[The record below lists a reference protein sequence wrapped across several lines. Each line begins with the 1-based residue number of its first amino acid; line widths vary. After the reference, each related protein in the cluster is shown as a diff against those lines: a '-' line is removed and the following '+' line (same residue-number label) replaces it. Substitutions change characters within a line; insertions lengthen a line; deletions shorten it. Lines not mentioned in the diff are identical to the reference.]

1 MTFVEARTVTGSAES
16 DDGLGQ
22 GSRVEV
28 RVNPEETDRSF
39 TASMDDIWRNVQ
51 GAMRSAGYHW
61 TEDSMNAWVQNKAWE
76 NRAEK
81 EGI

>member
-1 MTFVEARTVTGSAES
+1 MTFAEIRIVTGSAES
-16 DDGLGQ
+16 DDGHGQ
-22 GSRVEV
+22 GSQVEV
-28 RVNPEETDRSF
+28 RVNPDETDHSF
-39 TASMDDIWRNVQ
+39 TAAMDDIWRNVQ

-61 TEDSMNAWVQNKAWE
+61 TEASMNAWIDNKAWE

>member
-1 MTFVEARTVTGSAES
+1 VTFEDIPTVTGTASS
-16 DDGLGQ
+16 DDGLGS
-22 GSRVEV
+22 GSTVEV
-28 RVNPEETDRSF
+28 RTNPKSGWPFSE
-39 TASMDDIWRNVQ
+39 AMDDIWRNVQ

-61 TEDSMNAWVQNKAWE
+61 TDESMNAWIDNKAWE